1 MGHPSTLGHKGN
13 SGMYHHEITENM
25 WPHDLLLELGSRHLL
40 LNKSIMA
47 VWNQETETT
56 QQVKQEKFNIKN

>member
-1 MGHPSTLGHKGN
+1 
-13 SGMYHHEITENM
+13 MYHHDNIENM